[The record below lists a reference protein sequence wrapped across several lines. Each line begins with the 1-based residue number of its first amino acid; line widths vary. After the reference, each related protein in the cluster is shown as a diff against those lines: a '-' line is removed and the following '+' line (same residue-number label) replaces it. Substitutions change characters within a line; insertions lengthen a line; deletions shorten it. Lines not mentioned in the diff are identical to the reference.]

1 MNSVVHFRKE
11 DLPKF
16 FMITISALIY
26 AFGMNTFVKSGN
38 LFPGGFAG
46 LSRLISMALE
56 QYMNIRISFS
66 VIYWIANA
74 AVTLLVWK
82 QVGHKFV
89 LLSALWF
96 TLASVF
102 TSVLKLPYITQDPL
116 LIAVFGG
123 LINGTAIGIS
133 LRADASSGGS
143 DFISIY
149 LSMRS
154 NAPSWNIILY
164 CNACVLFLAGLM
176 FGWNQALY
184 SIIFQ
189 FVSTQVV
196 NTLHQRFKIT
206 SLHVVTDHPDEI
218 CSAVFRTCRH
228 GITKLA
234 CEGGYT
240 GQQHWLLLMDINTYQ
255 LKDVMESI
263 KKADE
268 HAFISVSSLT
278 AVSGNYYQ
286 KPLE

>member
-1 MNSVVHFRKE
+1 MNNVVHFKKE
-11 DLPKF
+11 DIPK
-16 FMITISALIY
+16 ILVVIISALLY
-26 AFGMNTFVKSGN
+26 SFGMNTFVKSGN

-46 LSRLISMALE
+46 ISRLLSMAME
-56 QYMNIRISFS
+56 QYLNIRISFS
-66 VIYWIANA
+66 VIYWIMNA
-74 AVTLLVWK
+74 AVTFLVWK

-89 LLSALWF
+89 LLSVLWF
-96 TLASVF
+96 SLASLF

-116 LIAVFGG
+116 LISVFGG
-123 LINGTAIGIS
+123 LINGTAIGMS
-133 LRADASSGGS
+133 LRSDASSGGT
-143 DFISIY
+143 DFVSIY

-196 NTLHQRFKIT
+196 NTMHQRFKVT

-218 CSAVFRTCRH
+218 CSAVFNTCRH

-240 GQQHWLLLMDINTYQ
+240 GKPHWLLLMDINTYQ
-255 LKDVMESI
+255 LKDVLKSI
-263 KKADE
+263 READE
-268 HAFISVSSLT
+268 HAFISVGSLT